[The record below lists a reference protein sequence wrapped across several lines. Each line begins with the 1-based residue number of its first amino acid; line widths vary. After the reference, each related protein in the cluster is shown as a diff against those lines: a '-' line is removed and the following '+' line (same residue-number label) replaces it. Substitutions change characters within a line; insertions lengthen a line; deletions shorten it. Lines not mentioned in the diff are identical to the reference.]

1 MIRNVTALLTSA
13 VLLAGGQTVAE
24 ESPKLAPP
32 VPAAPARAPELPFES
47 DIRYFEDGDREIK
60 TKRSRIVFTGSSSI
74 RLWQTLGKD
83 FPRQFVINRGFGGS
97 HVSDVVHYA
106 DRIIM
111 PHKPPLVV
119 VYAGG
124 NDIDAGKS
132 PLTVAADFKVLTTR
146 IWSRLPET
154 SIAYISIA
162 PNPARWSQVDRVREA
177 NRLIAAYCHGDRRLW
192 FVDIFPRMLGADGKP
207 RQELFVEDGLHMN
220 RKGYEV
226 WIPLVSDLLDAVVPP
241 QAPRTRM
248 AQRGRL
254 GASPH
259 RRPMAVGRCRAR
271 RDRGGRARAGRLVAR
286 RAGPLAQPAHQRG
299 ITDREQT
306 VAVVALPGLH

>member
-1 MIRNVTALLTSA
+1 
-13 VLLAGGQTVAE
+13 
-24 ESPKLAPP
+24 
-32 VPAAPARAPELPFES
+32 
-47 DIRYFEDGDREIK
+47 
-60 TKRSRIVFTGSSSI
+60 
-74 RLWQTLGKD
+74 
-83 FPRQFVINRGFGGS
+83 
-97 HVSDVVHYA
+97 
-106 DRIIM
+106 M

-124 NDIDAGKS
+124 NDIDAGI
-132 PLTVAADFKVLTTR
+132 PLTVAADFKMLTTR

-177 NRLIAAYCHGDRRLW
+177 NRLIAAYCHGDRPGSGSLRS
-192 FVDIFPRMLGADGKP
+192 FPGCWALDGKP

-226 WIPLVSDLLDAVVPP
+226 WIPLVGDLLDAVVPP

-254 GASPH
+254 GVSPH
-259 RRPMAVGRCRAR
+259 RRRPIAVGRCRAR
-271 RDRGGRARAGRLVAR
+271 RDRGGRARDGRRVAG